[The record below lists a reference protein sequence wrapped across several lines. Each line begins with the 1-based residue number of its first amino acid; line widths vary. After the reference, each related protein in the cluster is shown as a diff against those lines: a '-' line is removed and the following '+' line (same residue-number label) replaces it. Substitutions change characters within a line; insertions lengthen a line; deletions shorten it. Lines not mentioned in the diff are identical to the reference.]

1 MPRAA
6 NWYPP
11 DLASNGVL
19 TKAATANN
27 WSASDAAAAEQWYD
41 NFLQAA
47 WNADGQKKAINV
59 INKNADLLW
68 HVHKD
73 THPDYET
80 YCNGCFGKPLNH
92 KSVPNPHTPSAA
104 ELAAVKTYYDTHWPV
119 PDSIVACH
127 T

>member
-19 TKAATANN
+19 TKAATQNN
-27 WSASDAAAAEQWYD
+27 WSASDAAEAELWYD
-41 NFLQAA
+41 NFLLAA
-47 WNADGQKKAINV
+47 WNADGQGAAINV
-59 INKNADLLW
+59 INKKADDLW

-73 THPDYET
+73 THPDYEK

-92 KSVPNPHTPSAA
+92 KVVANPHAPSAA
-104 ELAAVKTYYDTHWPV
+104 ELAAVQQFYLANWPV

>member
-1 MPRAA
+1 MPRAQA
-6 NWYPP
+6 WYAPP
-11 DLASNGVL
+11 IDNLVDSVALAKGWDGP
-19 TKAATANN
+19 TKQAAH
-27 WSASDAAAAEQWYD
+27 DWYN

-47 WNADGQKKAINV
+47 WNADGQGKAINV
-59 INKNADLLW
+59 INKNADELW

-73 THPDYET
+73 THPDYEK

-104 ELAAVKTYYDTHWPV
+104 ELAAVKTYYDSHWPV